1 MQFHRLGPVDQS
13 VGLGP
18 GLQLIPATSIHVVAS
33 LYHVS
38 ASTSPNDVAVVV
50 SESDAIGARG
60 RRPPPAIPRP
70 QTMRTRYGHL
80 RPLRDDSCRD
90 PICQR
95 HAQPAADWSGGH
107 IRKFSRPELPT
118 NRRSES
124 STRNRFPLMG
134 VRAEP
139 HAGDYDETHNLSV
152 KRSEI
157 SRGRNGPALREVGEG
172 RDREIYA
179 KAGELGFVGFNL
191 PERSGGGSDDFRFNV
206 VINEELQYAGL
217 GGAGNGITL
226 VNDILAPYFIEL
238 STAEQRDRWL
248 PGLASGELI
257 SAVAMTEPGTGS
269 DLASIATR
277 AVRDGDE
284 YVVNGAKTFIT
295 NGINADLVV
304 TVVRTDPDAGR
315 HGLSLLVLERGMAGF
330 DRGRNLDKIGQK
342 SADTAELFFSD
353 VRPRLQPSGRG
364 RAMEYLTGNLP
375 QERLSLAIGGVA
387 KLKRRWTGRSSTS
400 KTGPRRRP
408 DRRLPE
414 QFVLAECESELVAAR
429 PYMADCV
436 ARHTDGA
443 FGGRCGEGQA
453 VGDRT
458 PGTDH

>member
-1 MQFHRLGPVDQS
+1 M
-13 VGLGP
+13 
-18 GLQLIPATSIHVVAS
+18 
-33 LYHVS
+33 
-38 ASTSPNDVAVVV
+38 
-50 SESDAIGARG
+50 
-60 RRPPPAIPRP
+60 
-70 QTMRTRYGHL
+70 
-80 RPLRDDSCRD
+80 
-90 PICQR
+90 
-95 HAQPAADWSGGH
+95 
-107 IRKFSRPELPT
+107 PEI
-118 NRRSES
+118 
-124 STRNRFPLMG
+124 
-134 VRAEP
+134 
-139 HAGDYDETHNLSV
+139 YDETHNLF
-152 KRSEI
+152 
-157 SRGRNGPALREVGEG
+157 REAFRDFAAAEMVPHFEKWEKAGIM
-172 RDREIYA
+172 DREIYA

-191 PERSGGGSDDFRFNV
+191 PESHGGGGSDDFRFNV

-353 VRPRLQPSGRG
+353 VRVPVSNLLGEEG

-387 KLKRRWTGRSSTS
+387 VAQAALDWTVEYV
-400 KTGPRRRP
+400 K
-408 DRRLPE
+408 DRAAFGARIADF
-414 QFVLAECESELVAAR
+414 QNTKFVLAECESELAAAR

-436 ARHTDGA
+436 ARHNDGA
-443 FGGRCGEGQA
+443 FTAADAAKAKLWATELQGRITDKCLQLFGGYGFMTEYPISLAYADARVARIYG
-453 VGDRT
+453 
-458 PGTDH
+458 GTSEIMKTIIAKDLLQ

>member
-1 MQFHRLGPVDQS
+1 M
-13 VGLGP
+13 
-18 GLQLIPATSIHVVAS
+18 
-33 LYHVS
+33 
-38 ASTSPNDVAVVV
+38 
-50 SESDAIGARG
+50 
-60 RRPPPAIPRP
+60 
-70 QTMRTRYGHL
+70 
-80 RPLRDDSCRD
+80 
-90 PICQR
+90 
-95 HAQPAADWSGGH
+95 
-107 IRKFSRPELPT
+107 PEI
-118 NRRSES
+118 
-124 STRNRFPLMG
+124 
-134 VRAEP
+134 
-139 HAGDYDETHNLSV
+139 YDETHNLF
-152 KRSEI
+152 
-157 SRGRNGPALREVGEG
+157 REAFRDFAAAEMVPHFEKWEKAGIM
-172 RDREIYA
+172 DREIYA

-191 PERSGGGSDDFRFNV
+191 PESHGGGGSDDFRFNV
-206 VINEELQYAGL
+206 IVNEELQYAGL

-248 PGLASGELI
+248 PGLASGDLI

-353 VRPRLQPSGRG
+353 ARVPVSNLLGEEG

-387 KLKRRWTGRSSTS
+387 VAQAALDWTVEYVKDRAAFGARISDFQNPKL
-400 KTGPRRRP
+400 
-408 DRRLPE
+408 
-414 QFVLAECESELVAAR
+414 VLAECESELAAAR

-436 ARHTDGA
+436 ARHNDGA
-443 FGGRCGEGQA
+443 FTAADAAKAKLWATELQGRITDKCLQLFGGYGFMTEYPISLAYADARVARIYG
-453 VGDRT
+453 
-458 PGTDH
+458 GTSEIMKTIIAKDLLQ

>member
-1 MQFHRLGPVDQS
+1 M
-13 VGLGP
+13 
-18 GLQLIPATSIHVVAS
+18 
-33 LYHVS
+33 
-38 ASTSPNDVAVVV
+38 
-50 SESDAIGARG
+50 
-60 RRPPPAIPRP
+60 
-70 QTMRTRYGHL
+70 
-80 RPLRDDSCRD
+80 
-90 PICQR
+90 
-95 HAQPAADWSGGH
+95 
-107 IRKFSRPELPT
+107 PEI
-118 NRRSES
+118 
-124 STRNRFPLMG
+124 
-134 VRAEP
+134 
-139 HAGDYDETHNLSV
+139 YDETHILF
-152 KRSEI
+152 
-157 SRGRNGPALREVGEG
+157 REAFRDFAAAEMVPHFEKWEKAGIM
-172 RDREIYA
+172 DREIYA

-191 PERSGGGSDDFRFNV
+191 PESHGGGGSDDFRFNV
-206 VINEELQYAGL
+206 IVNEELQYAGL

-248 PGLASGELI
+248 PGLASGDLI

-353 VRPRLQPSGRG
+353 VRVPVSNLLGEEG

-387 KLKRRWTGRSSTS
+387 VAQAALDWTVEYV
-400 KTGPRRRP
+400 K
-408 DRRLPE
+408 DRAAFGARIADF
-414 QFVLAECESELVAAR
+414 QNTKFVLAECESELAAAR

-436 ARHTDGA
+436 ARHNDGA
-443 FGGRCGEGQA
+443 FTAADAAKAKLWATELQGRITDKCLQLFGGYGFMTEYPISLAYADARVARIYG
-453 VGDRT
+453 
-458 PGTDH
+458 GTSEIMKTIIAKDLLQ

>member
-1 MQFHRLGPVDQS
+1 M
-13 VGLGP
+13 
-18 GLQLIPATSIHVVAS
+18 
-33 LYHVS
+33 
-38 ASTSPNDVAVVV
+38 
-50 SESDAIGARG
+50 
-60 RRPPPAIPRP
+60 
-70 QTMRTRYGHL
+70 
-80 RPLRDDSCRD
+80 
-90 PICQR
+90 
-95 HAQPAADWSGGH
+95 
-107 IRKFSRPELPT
+107 PEI
-118 NRRSES
+118 
-124 STRNRFPLMG
+124 
-134 VRAEP
+134 
-139 HAGDYDETHNLSV
+139 YDETHNLF
-152 KRSEI
+152 
-157 SRGRNGPALREVGEG
+157 REAFRDFAAAEMVPHFEKWEKAGIM
-172 RDREIYA
+172 DREIYA

-191 PERSGGGSDDFRFNV
+191 PESHGGGGSDDCRFNV
-206 VINEELQYAGL
+206 IVNEELQYAGL

-248 PGLASGELI
+248 PGLASGDLI

-353 VRPRLQPSGRG
+353 VRVPVSNLLGEEG

-387 KLKRRWTGRSSTS
+387 VAQAALDWTVEYV
-400 KTGPRRRP
+400 K
-408 DRRLPE
+408 DRAAFGARIADF
-414 QFVLAECESELVAAR
+414 QNTKFVLAECESELAAAR

-436 ARHTDGA
+436 ARHNDGA
-443 FGGRCGEGQA
+443 FTAADAAKAKLWATELQGRITDKCLQLFGGYGFMTEYPISLAYADARVARIYG
-453 VGDRT
+453 
-458 PGTDH
+458 GTSEIMKTIIAKDLLQ

>member
-1 MQFHRLGPVDQS
+1 M
-13 VGLGP
+13 
-18 GLQLIPATSIHVVAS
+18 
-33 LYHVS
+33 
-38 ASTSPNDVAVVV
+38 
-50 SESDAIGARG
+50 
-60 RRPPPAIPRP
+60 
-70 QTMRTRYGHL
+70 
-80 RPLRDDSCRD
+80 
-90 PICQR
+90 
-95 HAQPAADWSGGH
+95 
-107 IRKFSRPELPT
+107 PEI
-118 NRRSES
+118 
-124 STRNRFPLMG
+124 
-134 VRAEP
+134 
-139 HAGDYDETHNLSV
+139 YDETHNLF
-152 KRSEI
+152 
-157 SRGRNGPALREVGEG
+157 REAFRDFAAAEMVPHFEKWEKAGIM
-172 RDREIYA
+172 DREIYA

-191 PERSGGGSDDFRFNV
+191 PESHGGGGSDDFRFNV
-206 VINEELQYAGL
+206 IVNEELQYAGL

-248 PGLASGELI
+248 PGLASGDLI

-353 VRPRLQPSGRG
+353 VRVPVSNLLGDEG

-387 KLKRRWTGRSSTS
+387 VAQAALDWTVEYV
-400 KTGPRRRP
+400 K
-408 DRRLPE
+408 DRAAFGARIADF
-414 QFVLAECESELVAAR
+414 QNTKFVLAECESELAAAR

-436 ARHTDGA
+436 ARHNDGTFTAADAAKAKLWATELQGQITDKCLQL
-443 FGGRCGEGQA
+443 FGGYGFMTEYQISLAYADARVARIYG
-453 VGDRT
+453 
-458 PGTDH
+458 GTSEIMKTIIAKDLLQ